1 MAASVPRRNN
11 LPGSR
16 GFPFLLWTIPS
27 TIWTRTAGLTVAD
40 TMILAQQLVDGAAS
54 QEFDF
59 NQDETVDVLDIMN
72 LVQLLADQ

>member
-1 MAASVPRRNN
+1 MDNPVYDLDQDGR
-11 LPGSR
+11 
-16 GFPFLLWTIPS
+16 
-27 TIWTRTAGLTVAD
+27 LTVAD

>member
-1 MAASVPRRNN
+1 M
-11 LPGSR
+11 PGSR
-16 GFPFLLWTIPS
+16 GFPFFAMDNPVYDLDQDG
-27 TIWTRTAGLTVAD
+27 RLTVAD

-59 NQDETVDVLDIMN
+59 NQDEMVDVLDIMN